1 VRAFI
6 AAVALAGVFANGQ
19 SLAATQQPASATPGE
34 TSDQIEQRY
43 GKRGL
48 ILDGILTRD
57 TDDFERDIAR
67 VAAAIHYEN
76 IYEFV
81 SVLGSVDR
89 FRQREW
95 SARANSIGLAARKVN
110 RRTAAGYFVRAAIAD
125 APAKLQLHGEATWNI
140 RFSDRAGVELIANRD
155 ALETIEALP
164 EGIMAN
170 FFAASLDYAASD
182 RWTLIGM
189 PTYRKFSDGNT
200 QTGARGWIIYGVAP
214 ESGLSVNLRARAY
227 DSDEDGGGLYFSP
240 LEYRRAEVGVRL
252 RRAINDWRVFAMAN
266 MGREYINSEPSKPTF
281 DLSITASRVF
291 DKDISVGL
299 QFAYFRSSDSANNVG
314 LIGRPL
320 RLAHAASL
328 RGHSVLVCGAHRITR
343 LTICT
348 MPCRRVAI
356 RPAKQTDRGEIQ
368 FTRSCLAERFWPVVA
383 GWSFACRLFGPP
395 CSIERVSPDPSL
407 GVFGN
412 GIRPVS
418 SPLHAAHHVIENT
431 LAGLHVADTG

>member
-1 VRAFI
+1 MGDQVRAFI
-6 AAVALAGVFANGQ
+6 AAVALAGVFANGH

-34 TSDQIEQRY
+34 TTDRIEQRY

-48 ILDGILTRD
+48 IMDGLLTRD

-95 SARANSIGLAARKVN
+95 SARVNSIGLAARKVN

-155 ALETIEALP
+155 ALETIEALH
-164 EGIMAN
+164 
-170 FFAASLDYAASD
+170 AASD

-252 RRAINDWRVFAMAN
+252 RRAIEDWRVFATAN

-314 LIGRPL
+314 LDDRYAWHML
-320 RLAHAASL
+320 RAY
-328 RGHSVLVCGAHRITR
+328 V
-343 LTICT
+343 
-348 MPCRRVAI
+348 
-356 RPAKQTDRGEIQ
+356 
-368 FTRSCLAERFWPVVA
+368 
-383 GWSFACRLFGPP
+383 
-395 CSIERVSPDPSL
+395 
-407 GVFGN
+407 
-412 GIRPVS
+412 GIPF
-418 SPLHAAHHVIENT
+418 
-431 LAGLHVADTG
+431 

>member
-1 VRAFI
+1 MGDQVRAFI
-6 AAVALAGVFANGQ
+6 AAVALAGVFANGH

-67 VAAAIHYEN
+67 IAAAIHYEN

-314 LIGRPL
+314 LDDRYAWHML
-320 RLAHAASL
+320 RAY
-328 RGHSVLVCGAHRITR
+328 V
-343 LTICT
+343 
-348 MPCRRVAI
+348 
-356 RPAKQTDRGEIQ
+356 
-368 FTRSCLAERFWPVVA
+368 
-383 GWSFACRLFGPP
+383 
-395 CSIERVSPDPSL
+395 
-407 GVFGN
+407 
-412 GIRPVS
+412 GIPF
-418 SPLHAAHHVIENT
+418 
-431 LAGLHVADTG
+431 